1 MTQEK
6 YDIFISYR
14 RKDENGKEWGTSIAR
29 NIEQALEERGY
40 KGRVFFDH
48 NQIGAEDFEKKIL
61 GAIKQAKVFLCVLT
75 KNAMDNCVNEGDWVR
90 REICQAKESGLNII
104 FLNPDNEFNHNL
116 LPNNFPK
123 ELEIIKTQNSL
134 EIRSGQKFEVD
145 IDHIVE
151 KYIRPIVPC
160 KDFSM
165 SKYQAGQVIAKV
177 LVKSDCDCLVYNFEQ
192 ELGLA
197 KATEYTEFNLP
208 IGENELKFVVSNFPH
223 ISNTQIVRLERDSQ
237 KRVVVELKAKLDEYL
252 STLPDNEFEIFK
264 GNENYGFRLKSTRNV
279 IVPAKYD
286 SIGSFNE
293 GMAWVKL
300 NGKYGFIDK
309 TGKEVIS
316 LKYDF
321 ARAFSEGLAAVRLN
335 DRWGFVDKT
344 GGENIPLK
352 YDYVEDFSKDV
363 AIVNRDY
370 VINKRGSQKIFK
382 TVQMFFAEMTFKE
395 KLLLGLCLVVYFAV
409 VMIFFSLGGEIFAI
423 FLCGFGLLII
433 IEFFYNFILL

>member
-48 NQIGAEDFEKKIL
+48 IKIGPEDFEKKIL
-61 GAIKQAKVFLCVLT
+61 GAIKQAKVFLCILT

-90 REICQAKESGLNII
+90 REICQAIESGLKII
-104 FLNPDNEFNHNL
+104 FLNPDNEFNHKL
-116 LPNNFPK
+116 LPYNFPK
-123 ELEIIKTQNSL
+123 EIEIVKTYNSL
-134 EIRSGQKFEVD
+134 EIRSGEKFNVD
-145 IDHIVE
+145 IDDIIG
-151 KYIRPIVPC
+151 KYIRPIVPPC
-160 KDFSM
+160 NGFSA
-165 SKYQAGQVIAKV
+165 SKYQAEQAIAKV

-197 KATEYTEFNLP
+197 KANEYTEFNLP
-208 IGENELKFVVSNFPH
+208 IGENELKFVVSNFPN
-223 ISNTQIVRLERDSQ
+223 ISNTQIIRLERDSQ

-335 DRWGFVDKT
+335 GRWGFVDKT
-344 GGENIPLK
+344 GGENIPLE
-352 YDYVEDFSKDV
+352 YDYVEDFSKGV

-370 VINKRGSQKIFK
+370 VINKRGSKKIFK

-395 KLLLGLCLVVYFAV
+395 KLLWGLWLVVYFAV
-409 VMIFFSLGGEIFAI
+409 VIISSLEGEIFAI
-423 FLCGFGLLII
+423 FLCGFGLLYFIS
-433 IEFFYNFILL
+433 FILL

>member
-104 FLNPDNEFNHNL
+104 FLNPDNEFNHKL
-116 LPNNFPK
+116 LPSNFPK

-160 KDFSM
+160 KGFST
-165 SKYQAGQVIAKV
+165 SKYQVGQVIAKV

-197 KATEYTEFNLP
+197 KANEYSEFNLP
-208 IGENELKFVVSNFPH
+208 IGENELKFIVSNFPN
-223 ISNTQIVRLERDSQ
+223 ISNTQIIRLERDVQ

-252 STLPDNEFEIFK
+252 MSLPDDEFITMEGCRFK
-264 GNENYGFRLKSTRNV
+264 EFNFKIGKYSSPGIRVKSYGVKIKNTEKLV
-279 IVPAKYD
+279 IPFLYD
-286 SIGSFNE
+286 YVSVFSE
-293 GMAWVKL
+293 GLAIVKL

-316 LKYDF
+316 LKYDD
-321 ARAFSEGLAAVRLN
+321 ASSFSKGLAEVCLDNRYTYI
-335 DRWGFVDKT
+335 DKE
-344 GGENIPLK
+344 GKERRLK
-352 YDYVEDFSKDV
+352 YYCHIIKEFEKEHLSKS
-363 AIVNRDY
+363 Y
-370 VINKRGSQKIFK
+370 YLLFGG
-382 TVQMFFAEMTFKE
+382 
-395 KLLLGLCLVVYFAV
+395 LLLFLLTFVIIRFFPEYSTLKNICLFAS
-409 VMIFFSLGGEIFAI
+409 IILANIGILSI
-423 FLCGFGLLII
+423 LI
-433 IEFFYNFILL
+433 NNDK